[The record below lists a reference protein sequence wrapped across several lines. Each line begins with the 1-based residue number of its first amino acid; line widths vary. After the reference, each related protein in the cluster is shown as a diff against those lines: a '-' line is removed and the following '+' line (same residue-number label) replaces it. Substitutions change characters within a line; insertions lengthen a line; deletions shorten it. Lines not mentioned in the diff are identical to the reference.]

1 MNYNYKMLLKIVP
14 YFKGKV
20 IDINKIAN
28 ECKLSKEIILET
40 LNPLIKEGYIIFS
53 GVNLNFREGSAVM
66 ASILA
71 LKFGASLDE
80 VCKVVSWQDFE
91 SFVEKILIE
100 YGYKTFRSFRIK
112 RPRLEVDVLA
122 LKAEFG
128 LVVDCKQWHK
138 TLSSS
143 ALNSIVLKQVER
155 AKIILL
161 KEKVLLQNKFLVPV
175 IVTLYPPPINFV
187 DGVPIVPV
195 ERFKSFV
202 SEIDGRLSEF
212 LKVYFKDDKIFT
224 KI

>member
-1 MNYNYKMLLKIVP
+1 MSYQVLLKIIP
-14 YFKGKV
+14 YIKDNFLN
-20 IDINKIAN
+20 INKIIS
-28 ECKLSKEIILET
+28 ELKLDRSVIFDV
-40 LNPLIKEGYIIFS
+40 LNPLIEEGDVIIS
-53 GVNLNFREGSAVM
+53 GDILNFKEESIIM

-71 LKFGASLDE
+71 LKLGASLDDI
-80 VCKVVSWQDFE
+80 CKVVGWQDFE
-91 SFVEKILIE
+91 NFVEKILVE
-100 YGYKTFRSFRIK
+100 HGYRTFRSFRLK
-112 RPRLEVDVLA
+112 KPRLEVDILA
-122 LKAEFG
+122 LKAGFG

-143 ALNSIVLKQVER
+143 VLNSIVIKQVER

-175 IVTLYPPPINFV
+175 VVTLYPAPIKFV

-202 SEIDGRLSEF
+202 SEVDGRLSEF